1 MMYLKQF
8 PDICREMG
16 FDVEEKAKTITLR
29 ITDINYSIDINKKL
43 FLEDLELIL
52 DSYSEV
58 REAIA
63 IFEAKT
69 KSGKYD
75 NLDATE
81 LQKLKCVFDKAW
93 ETGRLKDDTGMFQ
106 TEVDTCHQH
115 AEYLKAVLEKL
126 LEKLK
131 KEVDKARLYS
141 TSSHDFPIVMKQ
153 IDASCYKAYVPT
165 KSNNGFIVQEY
176 IFDLNDIGKND
187 EKKIRAQFDELFQRT
202 NTADSYR
209 LLAELSIKGGLLD
222 SERSA
227 LFASKT
233 LKGVCIMN
241 KTVPT
246 IEMNPIDDIQHLLE
260 ESGCYE
266 SEIEMMKTAGTYDVF
281 VRKVHDAI
289 DWGYLCTQMTE
300 LENNTI
306 AAAIDK
312 VHGMTT
318 KTEDDA

>member
-16 FDVEEKAKTITLR
+16 LDVEEKAKIVTLR
-29 ITDINYSIDINKKL
+29 VTDINYSIDINKKL

-176 IFDLNDIGKND
+176 IFDLDDIGKNN
-187 EKKIRAQFDELFQRT
+187 EQKIRAQFNELFQKT
-202 NTADSYR
+202 NAADSYR
-209 LLAELSIKGGLLD
+209 LLAELAIEVGYFVPACGIFFKKMGDAVSYIK
-222 SERSA
+222 
-227 LFASKT
+227 
-233 LKGVCIMN
+233 
-241 KTVPT
+241 
-246 IEMNPIDDIQHLLE
+246 
-260 ESGCYE
+260 
-266 SEIEMMKTAGTYDVF
+266 
-281 VRKVHDAI
+281 
-289 DWGYLCTQMTE
+289 
-300 LENNTI
+300 
-306 AAAIDK
+306 
-312 VHGMTT
+312 T
-318 KTEDDA
+318 KTDVDMTIVQSDKTNLEMIRTLDKFHLAMLLNHICADSKNCPSSTTGWCEWLGNNWNSMT

>member
-16 FDVEEKAKTITLR
+16 FDVEEKAKIVTLR
-29 ITDINYSIDINKKL
+29 VTDINYSIDINKKL

-176 IFDLNDIGKND
+176 IFDLDDIGKNN
-187 EKKIRAQFDELFQRT
+187 EQKIRAQFNELFQKT
-202 NTADSYR
+202 NAADSYR
-209 LLAELSIKGGLLD
+209 LLAELAIEVGYFVPACGIFFKKMGDAVSYIK
-222 SERSA
+222 
-227 LFASKT
+227 
-233 LKGVCIMN
+233 
-241 KTVPT
+241 
-246 IEMNPIDDIQHLLE
+246 
-260 ESGCYE
+260 
-266 SEIEMMKTAGTYDVF
+266 
-281 VRKVHDAI
+281 
-289 DWGYLCTQMTE
+289 
-300 LENNTI
+300 
-306 AAAIDK
+306 
-312 VHGMTT
+312 T
-318 KTEDDA
+318 KTDVDMTIVQSDKTNLEMIRTLDKFHLAMLLNHICADSKNCPSSTTGWCEWLGNNWNSMT

>member
-16 FDVEEKAKTITLR
+16 FDVEEKAKSVTLR

-106 TEVDTCHQH
+106 TEVDACHQH

-153 IDASCYKAYVPT
+153 IDASCYKAYMPT

-209 LLAELSIKGGLLD
+209 LLAELSIEVGY
-222 SERSA
+222 
-227 LFASKT
+227 FVP
-233 LKGVCIMN
+233 VCGFFFKRM
-241 KTVPT
+241 
-246 IEMNPIDDIQHLLE
+246 D
-260 ESGCYE
+260 
-266 SEIEMMKTAGTYDVF
+266 
-281 VRKVHDAI
+281 DAI
-289 DWGYLCTQMTE
+289 SYIKTKIDVDMTIIRSDKTN
-300 LENNTI
+300 LEMIRTLDKFHLAMLLNHICADSKNCPSSTTGWCEWLGNNWNS
-306 AAAIDK
+306 
-312 VHGMTT
+312 MT
-318 KTEDDA
+318 

>member
-106 TEVDTCHQH
+106 TEVDTCHQY

-187 EKKIRAQFDELFQRT
+187 EQKIRAQFDELFQKT
-202 NTADSYR
+202 NAADSYR
-209 LLAELSIKGGLLD
+209 LLAELAIEVGY
-222 SERSA
+222 
-227 LFASKT
+227 F
-233 LKGVCIMN
+233 
-241 KTVPT
+241 VPACG
-246 IEMNPIDDIQHLLE
+246 IFFKSM
-260 ESGCYE
+260 
-266 SEIEMMKTAGTYDVF
+266 
-281 VRKVHDAI
+281 
-289 DWGYLCTQMTE
+289 
-300 LENNTI
+300 
-306 AAAIDK
+306 
-312 VHGMTT
+312 
-318 KTEDDA
+318 DDAVSYIKAKTGVDLKVVQPDKTNLDMIRTVDKFHLAMLLNHICADSKNRPSSTTGWCEWLGNNWNSMT

>member
-29 ITDINYSIDINKKL
+29 ITDINYSINKKL

-141 TSSHDFPIVMKQ
+141 TSSHDF
-153 IDASCYKAYVPT
+153 
-165 KSNNGFIVQEY
+165 
-176 IFDLNDIGKND
+176 
-187 EKKIRAQFDELFQRT
+187 
-202 NTADSYR
+202 R
-209 LLAELSIKGGLLD
+209 LS
-222 SERSA
+222 
-227 LFASKT
+227 
-233 LKGVCIMN
+233 
-241 KTVPT
+241 
-246 IEMNPIDDIQHLLE
+246 
-260 ESGCYE
+260 
-266 SEIEMMKTAGTYDVF
+266 
-281 VRKVHDAI
+281 
-289 DWGYLCTQMTE
+289 
-300 LENNTI
+300 
-306 AAAIDK
+306 
-312 VHGMTT
+312 
-318 KTEDDA
+318 

>member
-1 MMYLKQF
+1 MPFVHSQF
-8 PDICREMG
+8 
-16 FDVEEKAKTITLR
+16 
-29 ITDINYSIDINKKL
+29 
-43 FLEDLELIL
+43 
-52 DSYSEV
+52 
-58 REAIA
+58 
-63 IFEAKT
+63 
-69 KSGKYD
+69 
-75 NLDATE
+75 
-81 LQKLKCVFDKAW
+81 
-93 ETGRLKDDTGMFQ
+93 RL
-106 TEVDTCHQH
+106 
-115 AEYLKAVLEKL
+115 
-126 LEKLK
+126 
-131 KEVDKARLYS
+131 
-141 TSSHDFPIVMKQ
+141 
-153 IDASCYKAYVPT
+153 
-165 KSNNGFIVQEY
+165 
-176 IFDLNDIGKND
+176 
-187 EKKIRAQFDELFQRT
+187 
-202 NTADSYR
+202 
-209 LLAELSIKGGLLD
+209 KGGLLD

-266 SEIEMMKTAGTYDVF
+266 SEIEMMKTAVTYDVF